1 MAVVL
6 YRLGDYEDS
15 KGTQLYVLFIFVE
28 FIDRLAKRNLKQPSI
43 QLDVLFLKAM
53 WHRKLQDFEVGMI
66 WFKFILS

>member
-15 KGTQLYVLFIFVE
+15 KGTQLYILFIFVE

-53 WHRKLQDFEVGMI
+53 
-66 WFKFILS
+66 